1 MTEAVE
7 SLKADLA
14 RLDQHF
20 RPASKETIIRT
31 LAGMGS
37 LFGAPPPDEIG
48 MDLYV
53 AALSRLP
60 RQVFALAR
68 ETLVSSHRYPSLPK
82 PVEFI
87 EAGQPEQDR
96 INAVYRVVQ
105 SRLLSYEAA
114 LRNLHERSKRA

>member
-1 MTEAVE
+1 MT
-7 SLKADLA
+7 ADLA
-14 RLDQHF
+14 RLDHHH

-37 LFGAPPPDEIG
+37 LFGAAPPDEIG

-96 INAVYRVVQ
+96 INAVYQVVRA
-105 SRLLSYEAA
+105 RLLSYETA
-114 LRNLHERSKRA
+114 LHSLHIRSNTA